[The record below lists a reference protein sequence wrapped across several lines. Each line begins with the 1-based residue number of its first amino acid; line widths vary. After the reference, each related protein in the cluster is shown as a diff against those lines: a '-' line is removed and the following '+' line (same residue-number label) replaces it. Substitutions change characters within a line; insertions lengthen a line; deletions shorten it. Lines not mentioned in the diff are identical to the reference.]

1 MILASILTLRA
12 LLPCCC
18 RLTVANCGHVDDG
31 LSGETP
37 WRIAVRG
44 LLVYRA
50 WLVGSHKPWAS
61 KEEKYHGIRLWFLS
75 CSLCRALPLVV
86 FVAPHQVMF
95 VMVVWRLLSQ
105 VCL

>member
-1 MILASILTLRA
+1 MILASVLTLRA

-61 KEEKYHGIRLWFLS
+61 KEEDLFCFVLFCLRVLLRRWMNSLS
-75 CSLCRALPLVV
+75 
-86 FVAPHQVMF
+86 
-95 VMVVWRLLSQ
+95 LSQ
-105 VCL
+105 G

>member
-1 MILASILTLRA
+1 MMILASILTLRA

-31 LSGETP
+31 LSGETR

-61 KEEKYHGIRLWFLS
+61 KEEEEATDKG
-75 CSLCRALPLVV
+75 
-86 FVAPHQVMF
+86 
-95 VMVVWRLLSQ
+95 
-105 VCL
+105 